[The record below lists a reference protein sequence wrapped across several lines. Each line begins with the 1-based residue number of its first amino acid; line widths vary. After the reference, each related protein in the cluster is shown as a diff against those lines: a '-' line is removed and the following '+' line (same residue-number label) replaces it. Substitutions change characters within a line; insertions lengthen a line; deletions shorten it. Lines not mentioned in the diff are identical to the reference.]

1 MLLRLTR
8 LHSST
13 SNHNAQINE
22 NVIDDDITVQQTRCN
37 NKNASNSYYNDSSHT
52 LTLAQKKKSSAF
64 HMVICRTYVEY
75 SKYAHNRLVW
85 YVYSS
90 LHNALLLVVRCSLFT
105 RLLVSLSFL
114 LRASIA
120 SRFTDRISTL
130 LHNTCAKNQFWWMF
144 FFLFFLRFI
153 LFSCIEKQQPEQ
165 QLNPN
170 SNIDNKSERT
180 HSIYTVEAGKTKQNT
195 DRFVVRTQKNYKL
208 LFRIHYLQPPR
219 KLAQNSLLWI
229 NIYI

>member
-144 FFLFFLRFI
+144 FFFCSFFVLYYSLVLRSSSQNSSSTRTAI
-153 LFSCIEKQQPEQ
+153 LIIKAKEHTLYIRSK
-165 QLNPN
+165 
-170 SNIDNKSERT
+170 R
-180 HSIYTVEAGKTKQNT
+180 AKQNKT
-195 DRFVVRTQKNYKL
+195 PIVSSSVHKRTTSYYSEYTTYSHPENLHKTLYCE
-208 LFRIHYLQPPR
+208 
-219 KLAQNSLLWI
+219 
-229 NIYI
+229 